1 MSRSSLALIL
11 GLTTLAVVSLSGQ
24 GAFFAAAS
32 ESLPKRMRG
41 GTIATVYALA
51 VAIFGGTTQLLIT
64 WLIHVTGSPMA
75 PVWYLL
81 GASAVGLGAKML
93 IPESAPAKAQPP
105 LIH

>member
-1 MSRSSLALIL
+1 
-11 GLTTLAVVSLSGQ
+11 
-24 GAFFAAAS
+24 
-32 ESLPKRMRG
+32 MRG
-41 GTIATVYALA
+41 GTISTVYALA

-81 GASAVGLGAKML
+81 VASAVGLGAKLL
-93 IPESAPAKAQPP
+93 IPESAPAKVQPP